1 MRKLLK
7 GIRWRLVGWTMLVLV
22 VILGLI
28 GSLVY
33 VAVERILLNQT
44 DLSLIVSGDQAVAT
58 AAGLAA
64 GAQPQPGGPQGYR
77 GGIFFVIVNATG
89 QVETNPQQV
98 NISQLP
104 EPLDPSSAPRPPDV
118 ERGGPPPGGPARLVL
133 PLAPPGPGSRF
144 QTTTLN
150 GVPTRI
156 LMRPLPDG
164 STLYVGESLAPEEN
178 ALNALLFVLVASG
191 VVGLA
196 LSLVGAWF
204 LAGRALIPI
213 EQAFRRQQEFV
224 ADASHELRTPLT
236 VLNSATELLDRHRDE
251 PLSAHGALFD
261 DIRAEIE
268 RMERLA
274 TDLLTLARS
283 DQGEVELMV
292 APIDLA
298 PLAGDVVRHV
308 QPLAAEHHIQ
318 LTLDA
323 DSAAATVEADPDR
336 LQQVLLILID
346 NAIKHTPTDGTVTVR
361 VRRLPNVGQIEV
373 SDTGTGIAPED
384 LPRIFDRFYRA
395 DNARGRAYGGT
406 GLGLAIARMLV
417 DAHRGSLSV
426 TSTVGAGTSV
436 WLRLPLVD
444 HPARL
449 GDRIGELAAH
459 FSHAAA
465 RD

>member
-1 MRKLLK
+1 MTKLLK
-7 GIRWRLVGWTMLVLV
+7 GIRWRLVGWTMLVLI

-44 DLSLIVSGDQAVAT
+44 DFTLIASQDQAIAT
-58 AAGLAA
+58 AAGIAA
-64 GAQPQPGGPQGYR
+64 GAQPGGPPGYR
-77 GGIFFVIVNATG
+77 GGVFFVVVGPAG
-89 QVETNPQQV
+89 QVQTNPQQV
-98 NISQLP
+98 NTNQLP
-104 EPLDPSSAPRPPDV
+104 APLDPSTAPRPPEF
-118 ERGGPPPGGPARLVL
+118 ERAGPPPGGPARLVL

-144 QTTTLN
+144 QTIRLN
-150 GVPTRI
+150 GVSTRI

-178 ALNALLFVLVASG
+178 ALNALLFVLVAGG

-251 PLSAHGALFD
+251 PLAAHGALFD

-283 DQGEVELMV
+283 DQGELELMV

-308 QPLAAEHHIQ
+308 QPLAAEHDVQ
-318 LTLDA
+318 LALDA
-323 DSAAATVEADPDR
+323 DSTPATVEADPDR

-346 NAIKHTPTDGTVTVR
+346 NAIKHTPTGGSVTVR

-373 SDTGTGIAPED
+373 SDTGSGIPTED

-395 DNARGRAYGGT
+395 DNARGRSYGGT
-406 GLGLAIARMLV
+406 GLGLAIAKMLV
-417 DAHRGSLSV
+417 DAHRGTLSV

-436 WLRLPLVD
+436 WVRLPLVD